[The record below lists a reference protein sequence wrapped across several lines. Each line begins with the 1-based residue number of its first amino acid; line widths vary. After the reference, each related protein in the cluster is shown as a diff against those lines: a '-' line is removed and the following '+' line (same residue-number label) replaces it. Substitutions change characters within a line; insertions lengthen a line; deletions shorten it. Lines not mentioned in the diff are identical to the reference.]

1 MATSY
6 SFTIYLNH
14 LTGHFWKLKFI
25 LRSSYDLWKQSGVLL
40 QTHHTLGRTGL
51 LHRCTLLV
59 RSESPQCLWLDLWL
73 EVTAGQIGLGR
84 EGSRRQM
91 SSSHFLA
98 PMDPLLASSL
108 VVSER
113 ESENIAPQDV
123 VPGRAKGPKRE
134 ESGSAG
140 GNGTFW
146 HRAIWIYG
154 QKNFKPAPRKGKQR
168 QIRQLF
174 LKWPFGIIVC
184 WRILQI
190 LLFVINFIIF
200 VHLLNKQYAEIDQR
214 AYSKK

>member
-1 MATSY
+1 M
-6 SFTIYLNH
+6 
-14 LTGHFWKLKFI
+14 
-25 LRSSYDLWKQSGVLL
+25 L

-146 HRAIWIYG
+146 HRAI
-154 QKNFKPAPRKGKQR
+154 
-168 QIRQLF
+168 
-174 LKWPFGIIVC
+174 
-184 WRILQI
+184 
-190 LLFVINFIIF
+190 
-200 VHLLNKQYAEIDQR
+200 
-214 AYSKK
+214 

>member
-91 SSSHFLA
+91 SSSNSLA
-98 PMDPLLASSL
+98 PTDPLLAFSL
-108 VVSER
+108 VVSKR
-113 ESENIAPQDV
+113 ESENIARQDV
-123 VPGRAKGPKRE
+123 VPGRAKEPKRE
-134 ESGSAG
+134 DSGSSG

-146 HRAIWIYG
+146 HRAIWIYR

-174 LKWPFGIIVC
+174 LKWAIEIIVYL
-184 WRILQI
+184 RLLQM
-190 LLFVINFIIF
+190 LLFVSLFTCWIKYI
-200 VHLLNKQYAEIDQR
+200 LK
-214 AYSKK
+214 

>member
-6 SFTIYLNH
+6 SFTIYLYH

-91 SSSHFLA
+91 SSSNSLA
-98 PMDPLLASSL
+98 PMDPLLPFSL
-108 VVSER
+108 VVPER

-174 LKWPFGIIVC
+174 LKWAIEIIVYL
-184 WRILQI
+184 RLLQM
-190 LLFVINFIIF
+190 LLFVSLFTCWIKYI
-200 VHLLNKQYAEIDQR
+200 LK
-214 AYSKK
+214 